1 MTNRS
6 IAMLAIALAT
16 TLPAAGCATSRG
28 GVNEAAAAIPSE
40 PSPFHGTWRGSAYD
54 VASGSS
60 RYSRRCSL
68 RINDDGTWSLT
79 ESLPGGG
86 VVESS
91 GTSTARGHRVTLMET
106 NGRRS
111 LILTQS
117 GSRLCGWERAK
128 PGMDGPVKI
137 EFTRSEE

>member
-6 IAMLAIALAT
+6 IVVLVIALAT
-16 TLPAAGCATSRG
+16 ALPAAGCATSRG
-28 GVNEAAAAIPSE
+28 GGDEAAAAIPSS
-40 PSPFHGTWRGSAYD
+40 PSPFRGTWYGSAYD

-60 RYSRRCSL
+60 RFSSRSSL

-91 GTSTARGHRVTLMET
+91 GTSTARGNRVTLREA

-111 LILTQS
+111 MILTQS
-117 GSRLCGWERAK
+117 GSRLYGWERAK
-128 PGMDGPVKI
+128 PGMEGPVKI
-137 EFTRSEE
+137 EFTRSAE